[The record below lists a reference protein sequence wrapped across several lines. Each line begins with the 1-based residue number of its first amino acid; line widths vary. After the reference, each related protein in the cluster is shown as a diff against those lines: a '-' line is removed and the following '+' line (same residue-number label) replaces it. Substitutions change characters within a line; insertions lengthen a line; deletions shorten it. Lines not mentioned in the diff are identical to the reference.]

1 MADRLA
7 ENGAIQYALANPKA
21 GSKRA
26 ALSGY
31 IMGALND
38 WLRNPF
44 PPLSRLAAP
53 GRLRGK
59 FFDSG
64 LAPLAM
70 DFTSGQY
77 ASGSAG
83 TMAMKSFSDI
93 VTFSRTSNA
102 TVTKSDGTI
111 GYAPHNLLTFSEQF
125 DNAAWTK
132 TELTVSANQAVAPN
146 GTSTADRIIEST
158 TALATHVIFQ
168 SAGSATVHSLSFY
181 FKPNGRSWVNIR
193 IDGTSNYFNITTGA
207 LGTIAGGN
215 TATIISAG
223 DGWYRC
229 AIAKTM
235 SGSGAVGLRL
245 ASADNT
251 DVYTGD
257 GTSGIFIWGAQLEV
271 GASPTAYNPTTV
283 KNLLGFTEAFDNAA
297 WTKSNSFVQTN
308 LLTYSE
314 AFDNAAWTKTTIT
327 ATANTIIAPNGYQ
340 TADTLAATGANSTAL
355 QTFTAAAVPYTYSV
369 YLYRKT
375 GTGDIDIT
383 VDGTTW
389 VTKAI
394 TAGWTRVDTTLT
406 PAAGS
411 KTAGIRIVTSGD
423 EVYAWGAQLV
433 QGSVAGDYRRTDA
446 AALPVFYANHN
457 GVICAEQLHGTAA
470 NGTILESYTATGGS
484 MTFSIWMRRITGTGN
499 VDITM
504 DTGSTW
510 TTQAITTDWVRYSI
524 TTSPTAGARTAGIR
538 LVTSGDVIQVFGAM
552 VSDSASLDPYVLNAA
567 AAPSAQA
574 YYGARFDYDPVT
586 LAPKGLLIEEQR
598 TNLLLQ
604 SENLGT
610 TWINTESSE
619 TLNVTTSP
627 DGTVD
632 ADKLVENTAT
642 NFHAIEQT
650 VTSLSAVVHT
660 FSVYAKYTERNIQIF
675 FGFNDVTGNPHAN
688 FDLQNGTVGTTS
700 GTITAS
706 IQSVGNG
713 WYRCIATITSAVTSD
728 FQCFVNLI
736 SSTSAARAASYTGDG
751 TSGAFLWGAQLEAG
765 AFATSYIPTAAS
777 AVTRAA
783 DIAVI
788 QGSNFY
794 SWYNQNANSLY
805 ARFDSPASGNRNIIA
820 VDDGSANN
828 HVKLRTEGTDPYV
841 RSAYVGSEVVAL
853 DLGTVAANTAYKI
866 AVGYSIN
873 NYAGVINAGTV
884 GTDTSATTPI
894 ASLMR
899 LGTDQAGAYLNGH
912 LYAISSYNSN
922 LPASTLS
929 GITA

>member
-7 ENGAIQYALANPKA
+7 ENGAIQYALANPEA

-44 PPLSRLAAP
+44 PPSSRLAAP

-102 TVTKSDGTI
+102 TITKSDGTI
-111 GYAPHNLLTFSEQF
+111 VYAPHNLLTYSEQF
-125 DNAAWTK
+125 DNAVWTK
-132 TELTVSANQAVAPN
+132 ANGTSASPVVTANTVIAPNALQTADTIVFGAIDAAGDFSVISQVLTLPATQDYTRSVYVKATSVSDVGKLLYFYVTDGVLKDVVTVTLTAEWQRVTKALSMAAGAAKSFTIGTLGSTYGGANQASV
-146 GTSTADRIIEST
+146 SAD
-158 TALATHVIFQ
+158 LWGFQ
-168 SAGSATVHSLSFY
+168 VEIGSSAT
-181 FKPNGRSWVNIR
+181 
-193 IDGTSNYFNITTGA
+193 T
-207 LGTIAGGN
+207 
-215 TATIISAG
+215 
-223 DGWYRC
+223 
-229 AIAKTM
+229 
-235 SGSGAVGLRL
+235 
-245 ASADNT
+245 
-251 DVYTGD
+251 
-257 GTSGIFIWGAQLEV
+257 
-271 GASPTAYNPTTV
+271 YNPTTV
-283 KNLLGFTEAFDNAA
+283 KNLLGYTEAFDNAA

-308 LLTYSE
+308 LVPYSE
-314 AFDNAAWTKTTIT
+314 AFDNAAWSKFNGTSTNPIV
-327 ATANTIIAPNGYQ
+327 TANAVLAPNGYQ
-340 TADTLAATGANSTAL
+340 TADTVAFGAIDAAGD
-355 QTFTAAAVPYTYSV
+355 YSV
-369 YLYRKT
+369 ISQNITLPATQDYTRSIYVKATTADDVGKLLYFYV
-375 GTGDIDIT
+375 
-383 VDGTTW
+383 VDGVLKDVVTVTLTAEW
-389 VTKAI
+389 QRVTKA
-394 TAGWTRVDTTLT
+394 LSM
-406 PAAGS
+406 AAGAAKS
-411 KTAGIRIVTSGD
+411 FTIGTLGSSLGGANQAAVSAD
-423 EVYAWGAQLV
+423 LWGFQVV

-457 GVICAEQLHGTAA
+457 GVVCAEQLHGTAA

-484 MTFSIWMRRITGTGN
+484 MTFSIWLRRITGTGN

-524 TTSPTAGARTAGIR
+524 TTSPTAGARTAGVR
-538 LVTSGDVIQVFGAM
+538 LVTSGDIIQVFGAM

-586 LAPKGLLIEEQR
+586 LEAKGLLIEEQR
-598 TNLLLQ
+598 SNLLLN
-604 SENLGT
+604 SSLLGT
-610 TWINTESSE
+610 VLGTQIVTVTAVAH
-619 TLNVTTSP
+619 TLSFYGT
-627 DGTVD
+627 GTVTISGTYTGS
-632 ADKLVENTAT
+632 LVGSGAYPTRSTLTFTPTAG
-642 NFHAIEQT
+642 AITLT
-650 VTSLSAVVHT
+650 VT
-660 FSVYAKYTERNIQIF
+660 
-675 FGFNDVTGNPHAN
+675 
-688 FDLQNGTVGTTS
+688 GTV
-700 GTITAS
+700 
-706 IQSVGNG
+706 Q
-713 WYRCIATITSAVTSD
+713 
-728 FQCFVNLI
+728 F
-736 SSTSAARAASYTGDG
+736 
-751 TSGAFLWGAQLEAG
+751 AQLEIG

-783 DIAVI
+783 DVAVI

-805 ARFDSPASGNRNIIA
+805 ARFDSPAIGNRNIIA

-828 HVKLRTEGTDPYV
+828 HIKLRTEGTDPYI

-873 NYAGVINAGTV
+873 DYAGVINAGTV
-884 GTDTSATTPI
+884 GTDTNATTPI
-894 ASLMR
+894 ASVMR